1 MYEPRRI
8 SDVAPDSPETEVE
21 AAAFMTGPR
30 RATRTRAELFR
41 TRVAPA
47 AVSVALLATSGAVA
61 LNLNAGQSPA
71 TAAVPAPERAE
82 DAVSRDLSREL
93 LETETPV
100 EEAAAEEAT
109 VEEATAADGVGSD
122 AFVGGGWAAA
132 FGAPAGSQFAQTD
145 MVIRAQASA
154 SSAEIGSVKRGAKV
168 SVTDKIVDGF
178 RQVTRDG
185 KVGYVAA
192 DQLGDTAPA
201 KPTPPPAP
209 KAEPKPAAPAAPV
222 KKAAPAPVVAVA
234 KAQPVAVPKKAEAP
248 ARTLTKPAAAP
259 AAKVEVVSPAALPAA
274 GRSVLGLKPKA
285 MVVYNAVTAKWSFK
299 SIGGYRA
306 SNNRSN
312 HGRGGAIDF
321 MITPGAESAK
331 GWAVANYLAQNM
343 DALGIDHIIFEQ
355 KIYTSFNR
363 RWRGMENRGS
373 TTANHYDHVHVSV
386 AGI

>member
-8 SDVAPDSPETEVE
+8 SDVAPDSPEMEVE

-30 RATRTRAELFR
+30 RASRTRAELFR

-61 LNLNAGQSPA
+61 LNLKPGQDA
-71 TAAVPAPERAE
+71 TAAVPAPVRDT
-82 DAVSRDLSREL
+82 DAASRDLSREL
-93 LETETPV
+93 VETQAPV
-100 EEAAAEEAT
+100 EEAP
-109 VEEATAADGVGSD
+109 VEEAPAADGVGAE
-122 AFVGGGWAAA
+122 AFVGGGWAAS
-132 FGAPAGSQFAQTD
+132 FGSPAGSKFAQSD
-145 MVIRAQASA
+145 AVIRAQASDA
-154 SSAEIGSVKRGAKV
+154 AAEIGSVKEGAKV
-168 SVTDKIVDGF
+168 SVTDKVVDGF
-178 RQVTRDG
+178 RQVSFEG
-185 KVGYVAA
+185 KIGYIATG
-192 DQLGDTAPA
+192 QLGNSAPA

-209 KAEPKPAAPAAPV
+209 APKVEPKPAKKAEPVVEAKKAEVAPAKAVAAPQ
-222 KKAAPAPVVAVA
+222 KAAASARTKAKAAPA
-234 KAQPVAVPKKAEAP
+234 AQQAAAVPEA
-248 ARTLTKPAAAP
+248 
-259 AAKVEVVSPAALPAA
+259 SLPAP
-274 GRSVLGLKPKA
+274 GKSVLGLKPKA
-285 MVVYNAVTAKWSFK
+285 MVVYNAVTSKWSFK
-299 SIGGYRA
+299 SIGGFRA

-343 DALGIDHIIFEQ
+343 DSLGIDHIIFEQ